1 MMKKTYT
8 FYTLLLAVL
17 CLGACKK
24 GNNDI
29 PDLGPGKD
37 LVLNSLEQQQAL
49 TDNSFSLKL
58 LKQVATTSITNKN
71 LMLSP
76 LSISMAIAMTSNGS
90 NGATLEG
97 IRNTLGFNG
106 FTEEQ
111 INSYYQH
118 LITDLPALDPKATVK
133 IANSLWYRNNFEVA
147 PPFLQTNTNYYK
159 AAVEALNFNDP
170 ASLTKINNWVNS
182 QTNGKIPTI
191 IEEIPANAI
200 MYLINAV
207 YFKSVWQYP
216 FDKSKTAKSPFYV
229 SPTST
234 VQADFM
240 NANTTFKM
248 GGRLDASVYEL
259 PYGNGKY
266 SMVVVMPTADKT
278 VNDLIS
284 TLDTTKWKGWLA
296 NLNTV
301 TRDIKMPKFK
311 FAYDI
316 TLNETL
322 KALGMATAFDE
333 HAADFTRINNKG
345 GLYISKVKHKSFIE
359 VNEEGTE
366 AAAATSVEISFTSA
380 PQSVIINRP
389 FLFAI
394 REVNTG
400 LILFSGVVK
409 NPLLTE

>member
-1 MMKKTYT
+1 MKKT
-8 FYTLLLAVL
+8 FTLYAFTLVVL

-24 GNNDI
+24 SNNND

-37 LVLNSLEQQQAL
+37 LVLNSLEQQQAF

-58 LKQVATTSITNKN
+58 LKQVATTSTNNKN

-90 NGATLEG
+90 NGTTLEG
-97 IRNTLGFNG
+97 IRNTLGVNA

-111 INSYYQH
+111 VNKYYEH
-118 LITDLPALDPKATVK
+118 LIADLPALDPKATVK
-133 IANSLWYRNNFEVA
+133 IANSIWYRNNFTVA
-147 PPFLQTNTNYYK
+147 APFLQTNTNSYK
-159 AAVEALNFNDP
+159 AAVEAVDFSNP
-170 ASLTKINNWVNS
+170 ASVTKINNWVSS

-191 IEEIPANAI
+191 IDAIPQNAM

-216 FDKSKTAKSPFYV
+216 FDKIKTAKSAFYV

-240 NANTTFKM
+240 NANTTFKI
-248 GGRLDASVYEL
+248 GGKTDASVYEL

-266 SMVVVMPTADKT
+266 SMVMVLPAADKT
-278 VNDLIS
+278 VSDLLS
-284 TLDTTKWKGWLA
+284 TLDTTKWKGWLS
-296 NLNTV
+296 NLSTV
-301 TRDIKMPKFK
+301 KRDIQMPKFK

-316 TLNETL
+316 GLNETL
-322 KALGMATAFDE
+322 KLLGMATAFDE
-333 HAADFTRINNKG
+333 YAADFTRINSKG
-345 GLYISKVKHKSFIE
+345 GLYITEVKHKSFIE

-366 AAAATSVEISFTSA
+366 AAAATSVEIGVTSL
-380 PQSVIINRP
+380 PQPIIINRP

-394 REVNTG
+394 REVKSG

>member
-1 MMKKTYT
+1 MMKKTYLL
-8 FYTLLLAVL
+8 FTLLMTLL

-24 GNNDI
+24 DNDVNNQE
-29 PDLGPGKD
+29 PGKD
-37 LVLNSLEQQQAL
+37 LVLTSIEQQQAVA
-49 TDNSFSLKL
+49 DNNFSLKL

-90 NGATLEG
+90 NGTTLQG
-97 IRNTLGFNG
+97 IHNTLGFNG
-106 FTEEQ
+106 FSEAQ
-111 INSYYQH
+111 INNYYQH
-118 LITDLPALDPKATVK
+118 LLTDLPALDSKATVK
-133 IANSLWYRNNFEVA
+133 IANSIWYRNNFEVA
-147 PPFLQTNTNYYK
+147 APFLQTNTNYYK
-159 AAVEALNFNDP
+159 AAVEALDFNNP

-191 IEEIPANAI
+191 IEEIPANAV

-207 YFKSVWQYP
+207 YFKSIWQYP
-216 FDKSKTAKSPFYV
+216 FDKSKTAKSAFYT

-248 GGRLDASVYEL
+248 GGKADASIYEL

-266 SMVVVMPTADKT
+266 SMVMVLPAADKT

-284 TLDTTKWKGWLA
+284 TLDNAKWNGWLS
-296 NLNTV
+296 NLSTV

-322 KALGMATAFDE
+322 QALGMATAFDAN
-333 HAADFTRINNKG
+333 AADFTRINSKG

-366 AAAATSVEISFTSA
+366 AAAATSVEITFTSA
-380 PQSVIINRP
+380 PQPVIINRP

-400 LILFSGVVK
+400 LILFSGVVN
-409 NPLLTE
+409 NPLLAN

>member
-58 LKQVATTSITNKN
+58 LKQVATASTTNKN

-118 LITDLPALDPKATVK
+118 LITDLPGLDPKATIK
-133 IANSLWYRNNFEVA
+133 IANSIWYSNNFEVA

-207 YFKSVWQYP
+207 YFKSIWQYP
-216 FDKSKTAKSPFYV
+216 FDKSKTAKSAFYI
-229 SPTST
+229 SPTNT

-248 GGRLDASVYEL
+248 GNKADASVYEL

-266 SMVVVMPTADKT
+266 SMVMVLPGADKT
-278 VNDLIS
+278 VNDLINS
-284 TLDTTKWKGWLA
+284 LDNARWNGWLS

-311 FAYDI
+311 FSYDI

-322 KALGMATAFDE
+322 KSLGMATAFDE
-333 HAADFTRINNKG
+333 NLADFTRINSKG

-380 PQSVIINRP
+380 PQSIIINRP

-394 REVNTG
+394 REFKSG
-400 LILFSGVVK
+400 LILFSGVVN

>member
-76 LSISMAIAMTSNGS
+76 LSISMALAMTSNGS

-118 LITDLPALDPKATVK
+118 LITDLPGLDPKATIK
-133 IANSLWYRNNFEVA
+133 IANSIWYSNNFEVA

-207 YFKSVWQYP
+207 YFKSIWQYP
-216 FDKSKTAKSPFYV
+216 FDKSKTAKSAFYI
-229 SPTST
+229 SPTNT

-333 HAADFTRINNKG
+333 HAADFTRINSKG

-400 LILFSGVVK
+400 LILFSGVIN

>member
-1 MMKKTYT
+1 MKKTYIS
-8 FYTLLLAVL
+8 YALIIAVF
-17 CLGACKK
+17 CLGSCKK
-24 GNNDI
+24 NNDDVV
-29 PDLGPGKD
+29 DLGPGKD
-37 LVLNSLEQQQAL
+37 LVLNSMEQQQAL
-49 TDNSFSLKL
+49 ADNTFSLKL
-58 LKQVATTSITNKN
+58 LKQVATASTTNKN

-76 LSISMAIAMTSNGS
+76 LSVSMAIAMTSNGA
-90 NGATLEG
+90 NGSTLEG
-97 IRNTLGFNG
+97 IRNTLGFQG

-111 INSYYQH
+111 INTYYQH
-118 LITDLPALDPKATVK
+118 LITDLPQLDPKATVK
-133 IANSLWYRNNFEVA
+133 IANSIWYRNNFAVA
-147 PPFLQTNTNYYK
+147 APFLQTNTNYYK
-159 AAVEALNFNDP
+159 ATVEALDFNNP
-170 ASLTKINNWVNS
+170 ASITKINNWVSS

-191 IEEIPANAI
+191 LDEIGGDAM

-216 FDKSKTAKSPFYV
+216 FDKSKTAKGAFYV

-248 GGRLDASVYEL
+248 GSKADVSVFEL

-266 SMVVVMPTADKT
+266 SMVMVLPAADKT

-284 TLDTTKWKGWLA
+284 TIDTTKWKGWLS
-296 NLNTV
+296 NLNTL

-311 FAYDI
+311 FAYDV

-322 KALGMATAFDE
+322 KALGMTAAFE
-333 HAADFTRINNKG
+333 NADFTRIINKG
-345 GLYISKVKHKSFIE
+345 GLSISKVKHKSFIE

-366 AAAATSVEISFTSA
+366 AAAVTSVEFTATSL
-380 PQSVIINRP
+380 PQGIIINRP